1 MKITPLR
8 RAGALVATL
17 ALAAGTLGATSTS
30 ASAGTTGVLTG
41 TVLDTNGAPVARTF
55 VTINSQIV
63 PTDDNGTF
71 AVTVPA
77 GTYTV
82 GVNDDCNVLKDFFVQ
97 NVIVAADVQQ
107 SITPRF
113 TESEPN
119 PDPSPQVCPRV
130 LPRIIG
136 TPQLDVPLTA
146 TSGVYAQAVSSITYQ
161 WFVGVSRVPGATGP
175 TYVPT
180 IADIGKAVYVELRVY
195 SPEAAMYYTPAFP
208 DGGAVRA
215 GAFSFSATPTV
226 SGLPIIGRTLSA
238 SPGALTPGAAVSY
251 QWFRDGRAI
260 TGRTART
267 YRVAKADYKKRIT
280 ATVTYSRPGYTT
292 VVGQAGPSYRAKR
305 KGKVSARTSVRKRTV
320 TIKVAVSPRA
330 SKRSKGKIIVLENG
344 RTLKR
349 ASVRAGTSSVKV
361 TGLKRGRHRLTI
373 VFDGSKNLGTT
384 AKTVRVRG

>member
-30 ASAGTTGVLTG
+30 ASAGTTGVVTG
-41 TVLDTNGAPVARTF
+41 TVLDPSGAPVARTT
-55 VTINSQIV
+55 VTFGSASTVTTN
-63 PTDDNGTF
+63 DNGAF
-71 AVTVPA
+71 AVSLPA
-77 GTYTV
+77 GTYQVQAQDECRVLQGAAPLSVTV
-82 GVNDDCNVLKDFFVQ
+82 VADAQQ
-97 NVIVAADVQQ
+97 N
-107 SITPRF
+107 ITPQF
-113 TESEPN
+113 TTKQ
-119 PDPSPQVCPRV
+119 DPQPTRVCPRV
-130 LPRIIG
+130 LPRIVG

-146 TSGVYAQAVSSITYQ
+146 TSGVWAQPISSITYQ

-180 IADIGKAVYVELRVY
+180 IADIGKAVYVDIVA
-195 SPEAAMYYTPAFP
+195 SSDGVASYYTPAFP

-215 GAFSFSATPTV
+215 GAFSFSATPAV

-260 TGRTART
+260 SGRTART

-280 ATVTYSRPGYTT
+280 ATITYSRPGYTT
-292 VVGQAGPSYRAKR
+292 VAGQAGPSYRAKR

-320 TIKVAVSPRA
+320 TIKVAVSPKA

-349 ASVRAGTSSVKV
+349 ASVRAGTSSIKV